1 MLTCE
6 ARRAKRAE
14 MRDLQGS
21 KPLQI
26 ALRPAADTEQQIDD
40 EVECGGREGDDVE
53 VLGVQVPLHGRY
65 GVEQE
70 SDGGLE
76 QRPEAIDGVSQNV
89 GALSD
94 VHIRQRYVGE
104 YQQDDQGEYRADET
118 HAPISFPSRPTLSR
132 PGWLRG
138 VRAASI
144 AAPDSLLPVSL
155 LRAVLSGQY
164 SNITLLLGRGAEGG
178 LRGGS
183 PRIPGPVLF
192 GGLLGVEAYVAIGS
206 SGRVGL
212 TKHLRL
218 ARPPVLEE
226 DNASS
231 DQKADYPDRERH
243 DVAHQDAAR
252 RSHPRHPPD
261 GEEPA

>member
-40 EVECGGREGDDVE
+40 EVERGGREGDDVE

-76 QRPEAIDGVSQNV
+76 QRPEAIDGVSQNI

-118 HAPISFPSRPTLSR
+118 HAPISFPSRPTLWR
-132 PGWLRG
+132 PEWLRG
-138 VRAASI
+138 VRAVSI
-144 AAPDSLLPVSL
+144 APDSLLPVSL
-155 LRAVLSGQY
+155 LRAVLSSQY
-164 SNITLLLGRGAEGG
+164 SNITLLLERGAEGE
-178 LRGGS
+178 
-183 PRIPGPVLF
+183 F
-192 GGLLGVEAYVAIGS
+192 
-206 SGRVGL
+206 
-212 TKHLRL
+212 
-218 ARPPVLEE
+218 
-226 DNASS
+226 
-231 DQKADYPDRERH
+231 
-243 DVAHQDAAR
+243 
-252 RSHPRHPPD
+252 
-261 GEEPA
+261 